1 MGSTFLPESISESP
15 IGDSAQDDVNDVLH
29 HDIDFVLEGHAT

>member
-15 IGDSAQDDVNDVLH
+15 IGDSAQDYVNDVLH